1 MLPGRSELLPWMIRF
16 IDDREHANGI
26 SVLPEYAW
34 DFRVL
39 GGLVERVRRAA
50 RAYLLL
56 EKAGHAAEG
65 RALVRS
71 ALEHAVTAQWAYLTA
86 HGVDRLEVW
95 VHRAR
100 VDYARRSRDKEDPE
114 WDSLIADLENKI
126 PRDTSGEPR
135 RSMPRLTGNPSILA
149 SLDDTGYF
157 RRAYA
162 VLSRAGHVTD
172 QAVTDYFLDDAGTVA
187 VASGPSDEHDIDVFY
202 TLATCCCLAA
212 WVLARLEGDDEA
224 QRLAMR
230 QGLLWRLDFHLP
242 DAERRFP
249 SEHDAV

>member
-1 MLPGRSELLPWMIRF
+1 MIHF
-16 IDDREHANGI
+16 IEDKGHADGI

-39 GGLVERVRRAA
+39 GGLIERVRRSA

-56 EKAGHAAEG
+56 EKGGYAAEG

-86 HGVDRLEVW
+86 GGVDRLEVW

-100 VDYARRSRDKEDPE
+100 IDYAQRSRDEDDPE
-114 WDSLIADLENKI
+114 WDSLIEELKSKI
-126 PRDTSGEPR
+126 PRDSRGMPR
-135 RSMPRLTGNPSILA
+135 RSMPKITGKASILE
-149 SLDDTGYF
+149 SLDDTGYL

-172 QAVTDYFLDDAGTVA
+172 QAVTDYFVDDAGTVA
-187 VASGPSDEHDIDVFY
+187 VASGPSDEHDIDVFH

-224 QRLAMR
+224 LRFAMR
-230 QGLLWRLDFHLP
+230 QRLLWRLDLHLP
-242 DAERRFP
+242 AEKRRFP
-249 SEHDAV
+249 LEGDEA

>member
-1 MLPGRSELLPWMIRF
+1 MLPRRNELLPWMIRF
-16 IDDREHANGI
+16 IDDKEHAEGI

-39 GGLVERVRRAA
+39 GGLIERVRRAA

-56 EKAGHAAEG
+56 EKGGHAAEG

-86 HGVDRLEVW
+86 DGVDRLEVW

-100 VDYARRSRDKEDPE
+100 VDYAKRSRDENDPE
-114 WDSLIADLENKI
+114 WDSLIADLESKI
-126 PRDTSGEPR
+126 PSDRNGAPR
-135 RSMPRLTGNPSILA
+135 RNMPRLTGEPSILA
-149 SLDDTGYF
+149 SLDDTGYL

-172 QAVTDYFLDDAGTVA
+172 QAVTDYFVDDAGTFA
-187 VASGPSDEHDIDVFY
+187 VASGPSDEHDVDVFH
-202 TLATCCCLAA
+202 TLATCCVLAA
-212 WVLARLEGDDEA
+212 WVLARLEGNHEDMK
-224 QRLAMR
+224 LAMR
-230 QGLLWRLDFHLP
+230 QRVLWRLDFHLP
-242 DAERRFP
+242 AAERRFP